1 MVVQARDDGCSAD
14 VDKWVDQGRL
24 VEVDLTVLDG
34 DVAVEYG
41 RDGQD
46 DVQFSDLDN
55 GWGWLCHSVKH
66 EDPRKGSSLVGQ
78 VQVLGF
84 GHAEHEGTLRH

>member
-1 MVVQARDDGCSAD
+1 MG
-14 VDKWVDQGRL
+14 
-24 VEVDLTVLDG
+24 
-34 DVAVEYG
+34 VAVS
-41 RDGQD
+41 
-46 DVQFSDLDN
+46 FSETD
-55 GWGWLCHSVKH
+55 